1 MVRSVL
7 SSRCEG
13 CGRRNPSTVILDVRH
28 RTPEGSAE
36 GVHAFR
42 TLNLMSGILKRM
54 PLDAGSAE
62 GDDDG

>member
-1 MVRSVL
+1 MSGTELSKVL
-7 SSRCEG
+7 
-13 CGRRNPSTVILDVRH
+13 PK
-28 RTPEGSAE
+28 
-36 GVHAFR
+36 GVHPFR